1 MIELGLSEHFE
12 SPIQVLPFVL
22 CSLGLVALALD
33 RYRPG
38 RRSRNLLRASML
50 LVALGGAFGVYEHL
64 EHNLA
69 FELEI
74 HPSLTASALW
84 LEALMGASPLLA
96 PGVLAVIGVL
106 VAASTYG
113 EVQRTASES

>member
-1 MIELGLSEHFE
+1 M
-12 SPIQVLPFVL
+12 L
-22 CSLGLVALALD
+22 CALGLVALALD

-38 RRSRNLLRASML
+38 QRSRNALRASML
-50 LVALGGAFGVYEHL
+50 LLAIGGAFGIYEHL

-74 HPSLTASALW
+74 QPSLTASDLW

-96 PGVLAVIGVL
+96 PGVLGVIGFL
-106 VAASTYG
+106 VFASTYG
-113 EVQRTASES
+113 AAREG